1 MIEKESYTENSIHR
15 ARSPLYKKKQQTLI
29 KEYIDTSLL
38 ATRKFRKK
46 DWYITSKHM
55 DQSSQSSLSDVDD
68 NIPLNED
75 EKDKD
80 DYDEMEYILA
90 PRDFDTTAMIKIRD
104 KLLGVENKCEL
115 SSVLGSSC

>member
-1 MIEKESYTENSIHR
+1 
-15 ARSPLYKKKQQTLI
+15 
-29 KEYIDTSLL
+29 
-38 ATRKFRKK
+38 
-46 DWYITSKHM
+46 M

-75 EKDKD
+75 EKDED

-115 SSVLGSSC
+115 SSVLGSFCLKIFL